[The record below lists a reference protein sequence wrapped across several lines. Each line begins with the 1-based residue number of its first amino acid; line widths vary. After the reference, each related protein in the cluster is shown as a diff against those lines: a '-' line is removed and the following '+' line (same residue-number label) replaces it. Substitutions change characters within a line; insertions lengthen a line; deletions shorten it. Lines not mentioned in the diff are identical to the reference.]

1 MRRSRER
8 RAAVEFDGVAANSV
22 RVAAWTAVSRV
33 TGFGRAVAVAAVL
46 GPTYLGNLFQAVY
59 VVPAFVYQFL
69 VGSLFAALLV
79 PPLVRHVDRRD
90 TRRTESLASGF
101 LTVAAGQFM
110 VVAVAGIL
118 AAPLLLQ
125 LFVIGVDDPGV
136 AADQRRA
143 GSLLLALMM
152 PQVVLLAVA
161 GTGAAVMNAQGR
173 FALAAGAPAL
183 ENVGVIG
190 LMVIDAAVFGTG
202 TRVSDVGTGQLL
214 MLGLGSTA
222 AVALHAAA
230 QWWGAAR
237 VGVRLRPRA
246 GWRDGEV
253 RRILRRAVPSVG
265 VAGLDC
271 IRQVAVLPVA
281 NRIPGG
287 VVVFQLANNFANLPV
302 ALAGKPVG
310 TALLPRLSRLFQ
322 ERAYATVRDEFVRG
336 LALALFVLVP
346 VAVAYAALAVPLA
359 HAVALGEMSTAAGM
373 AALAASLVAL
383 APGVIGDGAF
393 YAAAQASYAIFDARS
408 PLISMGLRTAVSLSG
423 AALAFTL
430 APGIA
435 VLVTLGLAISMGNL
449 LGAWHLTRRFLGRL
463 PAGTARLGA
472 SVLRTSGASLL
483 MAGPAYLLAVRTGD
497 WVPGRTGDAVA
508 MLAAA
513 SLALATYAGVQA
525 LWRSP
530 ERAALAG
537 GMRHVRSH
545 RPRRGA
551 RGRRRTMSEVTPG
564 PR

>member
-1 MRRSRER
+1 MRRRRER
-8 RAAVEFDGVAANSV
+8 VAVVDTDGVAANSV
-22 RVAAWTAVSRV
+22 RVAGWTAVSRV

-90 TRRTESLASGF
+90 ARATERLASGF
-101 LTVAAGQFM
+101 LTVAAGQF
-110 VVAVAGIL
+110 VAVAVVGVL

-136 AADQRRA
+136 AADQRRV

-161 GTGAAVMNAQGR
+161 GTGAAVMNAHGR
-173 FALAAGAPAL
+173 FALAAAAPAI
-183 ENVGVIG
+183 ENVGVIA
-190 LMVIDAAVFGTG
+190 LMVVNAAVFGTG
-202 TRVSDVGTGQLL
+202 TRVADVGTGQLL
-214 MLGLGSTA
+214 MLGLGSTG

-230 QWWGAAR
+230 EWWGAAR
-237 VGVRLRPRA
+237 VGVRLRLRP
-246 GWRDGEV
+246 GWRSREV
-253 RRILRRAVPSVG
+253 REVLRRAVPSLG

-322 ERAYATVRDEFVRG
+322 QRAYVAVRDEFVRG
-336 LALALFVLVP
+336 TALALFVLIP

-373 AALAASLVAL
+373 AALAASLAAL
-383 APGVIGDGAF
+383 APGVLGDGTF
-393 YAAAQASYAIFDARS
+393 YVAAQASYAIFDARS
-408 PLISMGLRTAVSLSG
+408 PLFSMALRTTTSLCG
-423 AALAFTL
+423 TAIAFSL
-430 APGIA
+430 APGTA
-435 VLVTLGLAISMGNL
+435 VLVTLGLAISAGNL
-449 LGAWHLTRRFLGRL
+449 LGAWDLGRRFLATL
-463 PAGTARLGA
+463 PVGGARLGP

-483 MAGPAYLLAVRTGD
+483 VAGPAYLLAAQTAD
-497 WVPGRTGDAVA
+497 WIPGRAGDVVAVV
-508 MLAAA
+508 AAA
-513 SLALATYAGVQA
+513 SLGLAIYVGVQVM
-525 LWRSP
+525 WRSP
-530 ERAALAG
+530 EAAALAG
-537 GMRHVRSH
+537 GM
-545 RPRRGA
+545 
-551 RGRRRTMSEVTPG
+551 
-564 PR
+564 